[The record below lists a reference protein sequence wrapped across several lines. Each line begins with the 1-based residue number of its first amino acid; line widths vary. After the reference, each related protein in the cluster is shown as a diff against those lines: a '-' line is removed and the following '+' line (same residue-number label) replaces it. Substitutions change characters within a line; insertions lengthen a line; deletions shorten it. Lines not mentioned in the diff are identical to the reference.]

1 MTEPPI
7 GKYLREFYG
16 RHIEFEYLAGADF
29 VLDECL
35 RCGLV
40 FQRWVPDEM
49 LIRKLYEEW
58 INPDEVFEEHRR
70 TDDVHYHRELADE
83 VAMIVA
89 LVGKTPADVRVLDF
103 GMGWGNWA
111 RMAGAF
117 GCRAF
122 GAEVSAR
129 RIAHA
134 SAFGVTAVTLDGEP
148 LEPFDVVNADQ
159 VFEHLV
165 APLAAL
171 KDLAGRLKPGGL
183 LKISV
188 PNGRGIRWLLNLN
201 DWRAPKDSWRSLNPV
216 SPLEHLNCFTNRS
229 LRVMGR
235 EAGLVPLTL
244 PLSLQYRYNTLHQG
258 SLRAVAKFIVRPALR
273 RFGWAA
279 YQFFRR
285 PGG

>member
-7 GKYLREFYG
+7 GDYLREFYG
-16 RHIEFEYLAGADF
+16 RHIELEYLAGAEF

-35 RCGLV
+35 RCRLV
-40 FQRWVPDEM
+40 FQRWVPGEA

-70 TDDVHYHRELADE
+70 TDDARYHRELADE
-83 VAMIVA
+83 VAMILA

-122 GAEVSAR
+122 GTEVSER

-134 SAFGVTAVTLDGEP
+134 SAFGVTTVTLETEH

-165 APLAAL
+165 APLATL
-171 KDLAGRLKPGGL
+171 KELARRLKPGGL

-188 PNGRGIRWLLNLN
+188 PNGGGIRWLLRLN
-201 DWRAPKDSWRSLNPV
+201 DWRAPKDSWKSLNPV

-229 LRVMGR
+229 LLAMGR

-244 PLSLQYRYNTLHQG
+244 PLSVQYRDNTLHQG
-258 SLRAVAKFIVRPALR
+258 SLRAVAKFAVRPALR
-273 RFGWAA
+273 RFGWAT
-279 YQFFRR
+279 YQFFRK